1 MYYNNISPAMSFQA
15 TLKGV
20 VATVVGGVGNVPGAI
35 VGSMLLGLTRATA
48 WRCSARLTATCSPS
62 RCCW

>member
-1 MYYNNISPAMSFQA
+1 MSFQA

-35 VGSMLLGLTRATA
+35 VGSLLLGLIESYGVALLGTPYRN
-48 WRCSARLTATCSPS
+48 LSPS
-62 RCCW
+62 PCCC